1 MEILRGILIIILAPL
16 VGGLLTGID
25 RVITARMQGRQGPPV
40 LQPFYDVLKL
50 IQKESIEV
58 NSMHRFFV
66 YISLIFVL
74 FTTEILLSGGDMLL
88 AIFALTLGSV
98 FFVLGGYA
106 SNSPY
111 SIIGSERELLQI
123 MAYEPMVLLSCV
135 GLYYADSSFFVK
147 EIISNDIPA
156 IVYLPG
162 VFLGLVFIL
171 TIKLRKSPFDL
182 SMSHH
187 GHQEI
192 VKGITT
198 EYSGRDLAVIEVTH
212 WYEMIIS
219 LTLVYV
225 FFATVLPISRILAL
239 VACGGV
245 YLFEI
250 IIDNAFA
257 RLKWQH
263 ALKSAWIITG
273 VLGIVNLLILS
284 FFR

>member
-1 MEILRGILIIILAPL
+1 MNIGFVIAAPIL
-16 VGGLLTGID
+16 GGLLTGVD

-40 LQPFYDVLKL
+40 LQPFYDVMKL

-66 YISLIFVL
+66 YISMVFAIFATTILI
-74 FTTEILLSGGDMLL
+74 TGGDILL
-88 AIFALTLGSV
+88 AVFALTLGSI

-123 MAYEPMVLLSCV
+123 MSYEPMVLLACV
-135 GLYYADSSFFVK
+135 GLYYADRSFFVK
-147 EIISNDIPA
+147 EIINNSIPA

-162 VFLGLVFIL
+162 LFIGLVFIL
-171 TIKLRKSPFDL
+171 TFKLRKSPFDL

-212 WYEMIIS
+212 WFEVIFT

-225 FFATVLPISRILAL
+225 FFATEAPISRIIAI
-239 VACGGV
+239 VICGLV
-245 YLFEI
+245 YLLEI

-257 RLKWQH
+257 RLKWQQ
-263 ALKSAWIITG
+263 AFTSAWVITG
-273 VLGIVNLLILS
+273 TLGIINLMILS
-284 FFR
+284 YFR

>member
-1 MEILRGILIIILAPL
+1 MNIGFVIAAPF

-25 RVITARMQGRQGPPV
+25 RIITARMQGRQGPPV
-40 LQPFYDVLKL
+40 LQPFYDVMKL
-50 IQKESIEV
+50 VQKESIEV

-66 YISLIFVL
+66 YISLVFAIFA
-74 FTTEILLSGGDMLL
+74 TAILLTGGDILL
-88 AIFALTLGSV
+88 AVFALTLGSI

-123 MAYEPMVLLSCV
+123 MSYEPMVLLACV

-147 EIISNDIPA
+147 DIISNSVPA

-162 VFLGLVFIL
+162 VFLGLVFII
-171 TIKLRKSPFDL
+171 TFKLRKSPFDL

-212 WYEMIIS
+212 WFEVIFT
-219 LTLVYV
+219 LTLVYI
-225 FFATVLPISRILAL
+225 FFATKAPISHVFAVL
-239 VACGGV
+239 ACGLV
-245 YLFEI
+245 YLLEI

-257 RLKWQH
+257 RLKWQQ
-263 ALKSAWIITG
+263 AFTSAWIITG
-273 VLGIVNLLILS
+273 TMGILNLLILS
-284 FFR
+284 YFR